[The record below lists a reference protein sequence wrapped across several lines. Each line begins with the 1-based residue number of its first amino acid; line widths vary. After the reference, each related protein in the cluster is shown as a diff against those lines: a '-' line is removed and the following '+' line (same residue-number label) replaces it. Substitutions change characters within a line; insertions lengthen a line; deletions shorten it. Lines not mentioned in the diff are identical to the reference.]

1 MKHNRLLFPA
11 LALLTC
17 GAAFADD
24 GLVMK
29 VTQGEDNIQSV
40 TVASGDILKFSD
52 TEMKLMSEDAEK
64 ASFALQ
70 QIQTISF
77 ESPSSVGILTDDA
90 IRPLRNPVG
99 DTLEIACPPEK
110 YGALRVCALNGTLM
124 LRADAWKG
132 EPVDVS
138 SLSTGI
144 YLVTVNNSTFK
155 IIKK

>member
-110 YGALRVCALNGTLM
+110 YGVLRVCALNGTLM